1 MSEINIRKLSIIS
14 NKKGD
19 LLKGFLKS
27 ENKNIDV
34 KEVYFSEINPNEIKA
49 WKRHKSMTSNL
60 IVVKGEVKVVIQE
73 IKGKFISEVIS
84 KNNYKMIT
92 IPPNYWFGFQC
103 IGDKISLL
111 ANISDEEHRD
121 IESEELSLNNIEFDW
136 S

>member
-1 MSEINIRKLSIIS
+1 MSEINIRKLSIIT
-14 NKKGD
+14 NEKGD

-27 ENKNIDV
+27 ENKNIDI

-60 IVVKGEVKVVIQE
+60 ITVKGEIKVVIQE
-73 IKGKFISEVIS
+73 EKGKFISEVIS

-103 IGDKISLL
+103 IGNEIGLL
-111 ANISDEEHRD
+111 ANISNEEHRD
-121 IESEELSLNNIEFDW
+121 IESEELSINNIEFDW
-136 S
+136 V

>member
-1 MSEINIRKLSIIS
+1 MGEINIRKLSIVA
-14 NKKGD
+14 NEKGD

-27 ENKNIDV
+27 ENNNIDV

-60 IVVKGEVKVVIQE
+60 IVVKGEIKVVIQE
-73 IKGKFISEVIS
+73 REGKFISEVIS
-84 KNNYKMIT
+84 KNNYKMVT

-103 IGDKISLL
+103 IGNEISLL

-121 IESEELSLNNIEFDW
+121 IESEELNINNIEFDW
-136 S
+136 G